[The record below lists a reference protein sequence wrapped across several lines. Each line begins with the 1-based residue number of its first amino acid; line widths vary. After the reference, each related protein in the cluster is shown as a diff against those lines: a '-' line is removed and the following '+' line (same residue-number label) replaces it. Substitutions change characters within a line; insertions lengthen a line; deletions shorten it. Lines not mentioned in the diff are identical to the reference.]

1 MHSRHGVS
9 VLRTLFEP
17 TLLELQRGPIELVD
31 QLGMP
36 LPQPFLGQELSGQTL
51 EPRDD
56 PAVVGI
62 HAATPL
68 LPSPRPRG
76 VWLMRGTRADGQ
88 RPATALRRP
97 AIQYSGGIA
106 LHLPRPNTPR
116 PNTWPLNSQRL
127 GRFRP
132 YCPSDPLR
140 PTVWRV
146 YHIPPDK
153 LLACFGNFRRHSS
166 ARRAMARVILPTDV
180 ERTACDRP
188 AAARGCPRYPLSSAS
203 SPSAIAHARNA
214 RAAPRALAS
223 PEISSRR
230 RTRRSRRY
238 GNRGLTYVRAN
249 PAASSRVRRVTSCA
263 RRRGGSNTKSGMPRK
278 LARHNPV
285 PVPSYIMSDTLSLRW
300 TTARRVQAPAVRIS
314 RGVFPVQRLNACVN
328 ALTS

>member
-17 TLLELQRGPIELVD
+17 ALLELQRGPIELVD

-132 YCPSDPLR
+132 YCPSHPLR

-166 ARRAMARVILPTDV
+166 ARRAMAPGHAADSCGENCVRSFGNRPRVSALPFV
-180 ERTACDRP
+180 LSQQSF
-188 AAARGCPRYPLSSAS
+188 GYCPRAK
-203 SPSAIAHARNA
+203 
-214 RAAPRALAS
+214 
-223 PEISSRR
+223 
-230 RTRRSRRY
+230 RSRS
-238 GNRGLTYVRAN
+238 T
-249 PAASSRVRRVTSCA
+249 
-263 RRRGGSNTKSGMPRK
+263 
-278 LARHNPV
+278 
-285 PVPSYIMSDTLSLRW
+285 
-300 TTARRVQAPAVRIS
+300 
-314 RGVFPVQRLNACVN
+314 
-328 ALTS
+328 